1 MLIDPGKMRHRITFQ
16 SFSNAVDD
24 YGDPQYGDDSQW
36 TDVAT
41 VWAAI
46 DPVSGKE
53 FYAAQQSQSEVT
65 HKVRCR
71 YRAGL
76 ATAMRIKY
84 GSRLFRILSIIDWE
98 ERHESLL
105 IMCKELVP

>member
-1 MLIDPGKMRHRITFQ
+1 MIDPGKMRHRVTFQ
-16 SFSNAVDD
+16 KYNGNLDD
-24 YGDPQYGDDSQW
+24 YGDPQQADDAAW
-36 TDVAT
+36 EDVAT

-46 DPVSGKE
+46 DPISGRE
-53 FYAAQQSQSEVT
+53 FYAAEQSQSEVS

-76 ATAMRIKY
+76 NTAMRLLC
-84 GSRLFRILSIIDWE
+84 GSRKFLIVSIIDWE

-105 IMCKELVP
+105 VMCKELVP

>member
-1 MLIDPGKMRHRITFQ
+1 MIDPGKMRHRITFQ
-16 SFSNAVDD
+16 QFSGELDG
-24 YGDPQYGDDSQW
+24 YGDPLQADDTNW
-36 TDVAT
+36 DDVAT

-46 DPVSGKE
+46 DPISGRE
-53 FYAAQQSQSEVT
+53 FYAAEQSQSEVS

-76 ATAMRIKY
+76 DTAMRIVY
-84 GSRLFRILSIIDWE
+84 SRRKFKIISIIDWE

-105 IMCKELVP
+105 IMCKELV